1 MNDYLEP
8 FKTSGYI
15 LLSIVLFIGWAAL
28 VSGPLVLFVAGAS
41 VVGNGEMTLPFVTS
55 GWWMLSLLAYF
66 VTIPLA
72 LAIETTMGWTMF
84 RMEK

>member
-1 MNDYLEP
+1 MGEYLEP

-15 LLSIVLFIGWAAL
+15 LLSIILFIVWAAL
-28 VSGPLVLFVAGAS
+28 VSGPFALFIAGAS
-41 VVGNGEMTLPFVTS
+41 VVEKGEMTIPFVTS

-72 LAIETTMGWTMF
+72 LAIETAMDWTIL
-84 RMEK
+84 RTEK